1 MPSNK
6 SAEFEPLSLALRNMQ
21 AWLAHNGPSRL
32 MTAQPTLVG
41 MRRQQLPDHMMVT
54 PQGQRGPRVRC
65 HNAHNTGRGR
75 VMLARW
81 PQDGLE
87 EYAMAM
93 LACVISGK
101 GELAIADYVLHC
113 QAGDMIFFPAGIA
126 KCNASKPHFLG
137 DTRGR
142 NCTLLWIAPIVTIT
156 GVHCFLCHSHGDRH
170 LPCKANEQCF
180 SYNLF
185 LERLWEGFS
194 EEQQKNGASEMS
206 AEILALLIRLLKR
219 DIDDDSVSPS
229 PHNLPENVRSG
240 EARNPIEQA
249 CLYVDSH
256 LELRLTISD
265 VARQVYLSPTMFT
278 RRFREH
284 TGQSFKEYL
293 TERRHA
299 KAVQLLQETDMRM
312 HSVSYFVGLKPGQL
326 RNLFLKKHGCSPA
339 KFRRQFH
346 S

>member
-1 MPSNK
+1 M
-6 SAEFEPLSLALRNMQ
+6 E
-21 AWLAHNGPSRL
+21 
-32 MTAQPTLVG
+32 
-41 MRRQQLPDHMMVT
+41 
-54 PQGQRGPRVRC
+54 
-65 HNAHNTGRGR
+65 RGR
-75 VMLARW
+75 VILARW

-101 GELAIADYVLHC
+101 AELAIADYALHC
-113 QAGDMIFFPAGIA
+113 QAGDMIYFPAGIP

-142 NCTLLWIAPIVTIT
+142 NCTLLWIAPLVSIA
-156 GVHCFLCHSHGDRH
+156 GVHCFLCHSRGDRH
-170 LPCKANEQCF
+170 PPCQANEQCF

-185 LERLWEGFS
+185 QERLLEGFF
-194 EEQQKNGASEMS
+194 EEQQKNGISEVS
-206 AEILALLIRLLKR
+206 AETLMLLIRLLKR
-219 DIDDDSVSPS
+219 DIDENAVSPS
-229 PHNLPENVRSG
+229 PFQLPESTAAV
-240 EARNPIEQA
+240 EARDPIAQA
-249 CLYVDSH
+249 CLYIDSH

-278 RRFREH
+278 RRFREY

-339 KFRRQFH
+339 KYRRQFH